1 GRIEAGLPASDG
13 QLRAQAS
20 GASRAVPRI
29 HRRHGGL
36 GRRRAGGE
44 ARVKNRREAQRL
56 LDEADLLFA
65 ADEVDAAVARMAQQI
80 TAQLGEEFPVVLS
93 VMGGAAVFTGRLL
106 LLLAFPLEFGAIEVT
121 RYNNDIQGRD
131 IAWRLAPR
139 DNVRGRTVLVVDDI
153 LDEGITL
160 AAIRKKL
167 TEMGAGKFYSAVFA
181 DKDIGREKPVRA
193 DFVGVTV
200 PNRYV
205 FGFGMD
211 AYGLWRNLPAVYALK
226 DK

>member
-1 GRIEAGLPASDG
+1 VTNQKEAL
-13 QLRAQAS
+13 
-20 GASRAVPRI
+20 
-29 HRRHGGL
+29 
-36 GRRRAGGE
+36 
-44 ARVKNRREAQRL
+44 RL
-56 LDEADLLFA
+56 LDEADLLC
-65 ADEVDAAVARMAQQI
+65 DAECVRTEVARMAREI
-80 TAQLGEEFPVVLS
+80 TAAMQDEFPVVLS
-93 VMGGAAVFTGRLL
+93 VMGGAAVFTGQLL
-106 LLLAFPLEFGAIEVT
+106 PQLAFPLEFGAIEVT

-131 IAWRLAPR
+131 IAWRLPPR

-226 DK
+226 GQ

>member
-1 GRIEAGLPASDG
+1 MNP
-13 QLRAQAS
+13 
-20 GASRAVPRI
+20 V
-29 HRRHGGL
+29 
-36 GRRRAGGE
+36 
-44 ARVKNRREAQRL
+44 EAQRL
-56 LDEADLLFA
+56 LEEADMLCPA
-65 ADEVDAAVARMAQQI
+65 ERVNEAVARMAAEI
-80 TAQLGEEFPVVLS
+80 TGRLEHEFPVVLS

-106 LLLAFPLEFGAIEVT
+106 PLLRFPLEFGAIEVT
-121 RYNNDIQGRD
+121 RYQNGTQGRD

-160 AAIRKKL
+160 AAIRDKL
-167 TEMGAGKFYSAVFA
+167 AEMGAGPVYAAVFA
-181 DKDIGREKPVRA
+181 DKDLGRPKPARA

-211 AYGLWRNLPAVYALK
+211 AYGLWRNLPAIYALK
-226 DK
+226 ET